1 MSTKATGLSLAACN
15 LRLYSWGREELMTT
29 RKRRPET
36 AAVRGASDL
45 EKKNAPVTAPIYQT
59 STFEVTDNEEQVRV
73 TSTDR
78 YYTRWGN
85 PTITLAEETL
95 AALEG
100 TESARVFASGM
111 GAITTTILALLKA
124 GDHIVAQRDI
134 YGGVTKFLSQWLP
147 KLGIETTFVDTN
159 DFEQHARAI
168 RPNTKMLYLESP
180 TNPTLRVVDFRKAAA
195 LTKDHRL
202 ISMVDSTFGTPINQR
217 PTEYGID
224 LVMHSGT
231 KYLSGHA
238 DLTCGVVC
246 GRRELI
252 DRIDDSRKTLGNC
265 MDPHAAWLLIR
276 GLKTLAVRVARH
288 NENALRV
295 AEFLEQHA
303 KVRRVHYPLLES
315 HPQYSVAREQMSG
328 GSGMVTFEVEGSGKD
343 ACRVSEAMRL
353 FTLATSLGGVESLVS
368 IPVLTSHA
376 MISAEQRREMGVT
389 EQMVR
394 LSVGI
399 ESVEDLI
406 EDLER
411 ALEVVGGRVTV
422 PAGTGEVRR
431 QT

>member
-1 MSTKATGLSLAACN
+1 MKQ
-15 LRLYSWGREELMTT
+15 

-36 AAVRGASDL
+36 AAVRGGADL
-45 EKKNAPVTAPIYQT
+45 EKKNGPVAPEIYQT
-59 STFEVTDNEEQVRV
+59 STFEVVDNDEQIRV
-73 TSTDR
+73 TTTDR

-85 PTITLAEETL
+85 PTITLAEQTV
-95 AALEG
+95 AAIEG
-100 TESARVFASGM
+100 TDAARVFASGM
-111 GAITTTILALLKA
+111 GAITTAILALLKA

-134 YGGVTKFLSQWLP
+134 YGGVTKFFSEWLP
-147 KLGIETTFVDTN
+147 KLGIETTFVDT
-159 DFEQHARAI
+159 DDYEQHARAI

-180 TNPTLRVVDFRKAAA
+180 TNPSLRVVDMKKAAA
-195 LTKDHRL
+195 LAKQHGL
-202 ISMVDSTFGTPINQR
+202 ISMIDSTFGTPINQH
-217 PTEYGID
+217 PAEYGID

-238 DLTCGVVC
+238 DLTCGVVS
-246 GRRELI
+246 GRRDLI

-276 GLKTLAVRVARH
+276 GLKTLAVRVARQ

-295 AEFLEQHA
+295 AEFLEGHS
-303 KVRRVHYPLLES
+303 KVRRVHYPWLKS
-315 HPQYSVAREQMSG
+315 HPEYAIAREQMSG
-328 GSGMVTFEVEGSGKD
+328 GSGMVTFEVEGTGED
-343 ACRVSEAMRL
+343 ARHVSEAMRL

-376 MISAEQRREMGVT
+376 MISAEQRAEMGVT

-399 ESVEDLI
+399 EAVEDQI

-411 ALEVVGGRVTV
+411 ALQVMGARVAVPVGSRSI
-422 PAGTGEVRR
+422 
-431 QT
+431 

>member
-1 MSTKATGLSLAACN
+1 
-15 LRLYSWGREELMTT
+15 MTP
-29 RKRRPET
+29 RNRRPET

-45 EKKNAPVTAPIYQT
+45 EKKNGPVTAPIYQT
-59 STFEVTDNEEQVRV
+59 STFEVTDNDEQIRV
-73 TSTDR
+73 TTTDR

-85 PTITLAEETL
+85 PTITLAEQTL

-100 TESARVFASGM
+100 TETARVFASGM
-111 GAITTTILALLKA
+111 GAITTTILALLKS

-147 KLGIETTFVDTN
+147 KLGIETTFVDTT
-159 DFEQHARAI
+159 DYDQHARAI
-168 RPNTKMLYLESP
+168 RPNTKLLYLESP
-180 TNPTLRVVDFRKAAA
+180 TNPSLRIVDMKKTAA
-195 LTKDHRL
+195 LASQHGL
-202 ISMVDSTFGTPINQR
+202 ISMIDSTFGTPINQR
-217 PTEYGID
+217 PAEYGID

-238 DLTCGVVC
+238 DLTCGVVS
-246 GRRELI
+246 GRRDLI
-252 DRIDDSRKTLGNC
+252 DQIDESRKTLGNC

-295 AEFLEQHA
+295 AEFLEQQA
-303 KVRRVHYPLLES
+303 KVRRVHYPFLKS
-315 HPQYSVAREQMSG
+315 HPQYAIARQQMSG
-328 GSGMVTFEVEGSGKD
+328 GSGMVTFEVEGTGDD
-343 ACRVSEAMRL
+343 ARRVSEAMRL

-376 MISAEQRREMGVT
+376 MISAEQRQKMGVT

-406 EDLER
+406 ADLEH
-411 ALEVVGGRVTV
+411 ALESVGARHSV
-422 PAGTGEVRR
+422 PVA
-431 QT
+431 